1 MRQYYKSTSKSVYHE
16 TAAGGSALDSS
27 TTIAPSGTRV
37 CLRSFELS
45 SGAPFYLNSN
55 ITQAS
60 PAFVYFEK
68 MDSSNTEVLKM
79 PIAFGGKGAIVGLGG
94 GSLVPSSFM
103 TIPGPG
109 ILFDDGMR
117 VRITMPAN
125 PGSNGPIFALVNVV
139 YSI

>member
-16 TAAGGSALDSS
+16 RAQGEGPLDSS

-45 SGAPFYLNSN
+45 SGAPFYLNSS
-55 ITQAS
+55 ITQVN

-79 PIAFGGKGAIVGLGG
+79 PIAFGGRGGLLSLGG

-109 ILFDDGMR
+109 ILFDNGMR
-117 VRITMPAN
+117 VRITIPSN
-125 PGSNGPIFALVNVV
+125 PNFNGPTYALVNLV
-139 YSI
+139 YSV

>member
-1 MRQYYKSTSKSVYHE
+1 MRNYYKSKSKSIYHE
-16 TAAGGSALDSS
+16 SAQSDGALDSS
-27 TTIAPSGTRV
+27 TTIASSGTRV
-37 CLRSFELS
+37 CLRSFDLS
-45 SGAPFYLNSN
+45 SGAAQYQNVN
-55 ITQAS
+55 ITQSS
-60 PAFVYFEK
+60 PCYVYFEK

-79 PIAFGGKGAIVGLGG
+79 PITLGGLGALVFLGG
-94 GSLVPSSFM
+94 GVVTPSSFM

-125 PGSNGPIFALVNVV
+125 PGTLGPIFALVNVV